1 METDKI
7 VIVHLRRPG
16 RYDARNDP
24 FWEFG
29 SFGITGCHKD
39 NLLNPKKVHELEG
52 VRLAFAQG
60 GKKGFKLVFLSPCIS
75 TVKHSKVAETRW
87 QPASMPL
94 RYDQAP
100 TLVANNGT
108 MMGGM
113 RKALQGVN
121 RPTWEAKFSS
131 RFRSRREPVNQDFP
145 ELAKQITT
153 EFAGCYKR
161 AKENDAV
168 ARTYEEALP
177 WRIERADRQR
187 QETYERKLDEAG
199 GVVAKKNWSRPCNSK
214 KRC

>member
-16 RYDARNDP
+16 RHDARNDP

-39 NLLNPKKVHELEG
+39 NLLNPKKIHELEG

-60 GKKGFKLVFLSPCIS
+60 GKDGFKLVFVTPRIS
-75 TVKHSKVAETRW
+75 TVKHRKVAETRW
-87 QPASMPL
+87 QPAPMPL

-100 TLVANNGT
+100 TLVANDGT

-113 RKALQGVN
+113 SKALRGVN
-121 RPTWEAKFSS
+121 RSTWEAKFSS
-131 RFRSRREPVNQDFP
+131 RFRSRREPINQDFP
-145 ELAKQITT
+145 ELAKQIAT
-153 EFAGCYKR
+153 EFARHYKR
-161 AKENDAV
+161 AQENGAV
-168 ARTYEEALP
+168 ARTYDEALP
-177 WRIERADRQR
+177 WRIERSDHQR

-199 GVVAKKNWSRPCNSK
+199 GVVAKKKWGSSK
-214 KRC
+214 PRC

>member
-16 RYDARNDP
+16 RHDARNDP

-39 NLLNPKKVHELEG
+39 NLLNPKKIHELEG

-60 GKKGFKLVFLSPCIS
+60 GKKGFKLVFLSPRIS
-75 TVKHSKVAETRW
+75 TVKHREVAETRW

-113 RKALQGVN
+113 RKALQGVK

-131 RFRSRREPVNQDFP
+131 RFRSRREPINQDFP
-145 ELAKQITT
+145 ELAKQIAT
-153 EFAGCYKR
+153 EFVGHYKR
-161 AKENDAV
+161 AKVNGAE
-168 ARTYEEALP
+168 ARTYDEALP
-177 WRIERADRQR
+177 WEIEEPDRKR
-187 QETYERKLDEAG
+187 QETYERKLDQAG
-199 GVVAKKNWSRPCNSK
+199 GVVPKRTLGSCSSK